1 MDGWF
6 IGGVALGVLSLVCP
20 LLPFVYVL
28 NARHG
33 WWTQPF
39 ESRIRVRIE
48 SASEHGLNAGRTYD
62 RLCAQF
68 TSHHVNRVLRDLAC
82 HDPVVPFDMGERL
95 ARAIPGALFVPVPH
109 GGHDYQYGR
118 GRWIFR
124 LIADFI
130 RS

>member
-6 IGGVALGVLSLVCP
+6 IGGAALVVLSLVCP

-48 SASEHGLNAGRTYD
+48 SASDHGLNAGRTYS
-62 RLCAQF
+62 RLCAQL

-82 HDPVVPFDMGERL
+82 HPSANVRAFVQAMEAERML
-95 ARAIPGALFVPVPH
+95 AEEASRQAADALSRLFRVRRGTRRGGAE
-109 GGHDYQYGR
+109 
-118 GRWIFR
+118 
-124 LIADFI
+124 
-130 RS
+130 